1 MTSIAFAMRPG
12 AFITLRQ
19 RFVAIL
25 AVDMV
30 SRLEFQRGPFFSQG
44 VVALAA
50 FCGLPERGPDV
61 CAILINVVAIPTRN
75 LVLAGVFCVAE
86 FHRTFSVFL
95 IALVLNPYQVLT
107 GRTGDL

>member
-1 MTSIAFAMRPG
+1 MASIAFAVRPC
-12 AFITLRQ
+12 AFIALRQ

-30 SRLEFQRGPFFSQG
+30 SRLELHRGVFFFQW

-50 FCGLPERGPDV
+50 FFGLPERGPDV
-61 CAILINVVAIPTRN
+61 GVILENMVAIPTRN
-75 LVLAGVFCVAE
+75 FVIAGVHGVAE
-86 FHRTFSVFL
+86 VHRTFSVFL
-95 IALVLNPYQVLT
+95 IAFVFNPNHVLT